1 MTKDRFCLVKGNHV
15 FRSEKRRSEE
25 EKWGKE
31 KKPQTHN
38 VFFTIIHDQHFSIRL
53 IKSLEKL
60 EREGYDK
67 KAV

>member
-1 MTKDRFCLVKGNHV
+1 MYLGVRKEGQK
-15 FRSEKRRSEE
+15 KRNG
-25 EKWGKE
+25 GKK